1 MKMKKILTFGLTLAL
16 VLGVLAGCSKNN
28 ENASGS
34 NAGSSASGTASGSTS
49 TPTPAPAP
57 AEKTAEELKA
67 LYTDA
72 INNCGS
78 EMVQYNPVISEVKE
92 DDMSAMILE
101 SLGLTAEDM
110 TAFGISM
117 SMMNVKA
124 YGIAA
129 IMPAEGKEQAVKDAL
144 QNFIDIQKQSFEQYL
159 VDQYEI
165 AKNAKLE
172 TLADGTVLMVMC
184 DGQDEAFESIKP
196 AVEGK

>member
-1 MKMKKILTFGLTLAL
+1 MKKFLTAALALALTLTA
-16 VLGVLAGCSKNN
+16 LAGCSGK
-28 ENASGS
+28 
-34 NAGSSASGTASGSTS
+34 SA
-49 TPTPAPAP
+49 APAS
-57 AEKTAEELKA
+57 KTPEELTQIYA
-67 LYTDA
+67 DA
-72 INNCGS
+72 ITQNGG

-101 SLGLTAEDM
+101 SLGLKAEDM

-129 IMPAEGKEQAVKDAL
+129 VMPAEGKADAVKEAL
-144 QNFIDIQKQSFEQYL
+144 QGFVDSQRQSFETYL
-159 VDQYEI
+159 ADQYEI

-184 DGQDEAFESIKP
+184 ENSDTVYEAIKS
-196 AVEGK
+196 AIEG